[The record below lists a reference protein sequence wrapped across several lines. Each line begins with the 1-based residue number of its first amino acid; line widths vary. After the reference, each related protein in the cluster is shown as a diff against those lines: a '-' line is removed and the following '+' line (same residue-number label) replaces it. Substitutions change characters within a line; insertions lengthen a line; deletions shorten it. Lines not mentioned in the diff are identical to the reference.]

1 MNGRQ
6 GIAVIHYSLFRFS
19 LYIPFPFSHRDRS
32 PLLAGKARKY
42 TRQYTGGNFF
52 VETQAGL

>member
-1 MNGRQ
+1 MADRALPSF
-6 GIAVIHYSLFRFS
+6 IIHSSVF
-19 LYIPFPFSHRDRS
+19 LYIFLFHSATVTVRLCSQEKHENTH
-32 PLLAGKARKY
+32 